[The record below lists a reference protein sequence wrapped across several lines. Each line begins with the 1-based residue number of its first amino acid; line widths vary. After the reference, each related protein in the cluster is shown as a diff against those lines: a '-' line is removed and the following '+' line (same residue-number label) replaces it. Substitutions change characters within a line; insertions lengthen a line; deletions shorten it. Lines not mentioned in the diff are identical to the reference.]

1 MPRTFRAKGMDMI
14 PAPII
19 LVETLNT
26 APETDAVFMEGFAAG
41 RRGTCSG
48 AGDMTAAKTMIR

>member
-1 MPRTFRAKGMDMI
+1 MI

-26 APETDAVFMEGFAAG
+26 APETEAVLMDGFAGG

-48 AGDMTAAKTMIR
+48 AGDITGGRR